1 MKVPKATDVHGV
13 LHGLESLAWDA
24 AEADNPNALFFALYV
39 QVTRQ
44 IKRGIDEKKFRNSE
58 LMEAVD
64 VYFGNILF
72 DQVRASQAQTS
83 HSPSGVDQV
92 ADTSKPESW
101 KFFFNAQR
109 RSDLTAAQ
117 HMLLGVGPHILH
129 DLAIAMYK
137 VVPEEDL
144 ESFHEDYLQINDL
157 LFQVLEQI
165 QDILATK
172 SFGMRVV
179 DWLLCKADEWVAMS
193 SLALLRD
200 CAFEGTRRLFAKS
213 KEADA
218 SIAVAQVEKDLD
230 AEALV
235 FSEAIASTPATC
247 ILCSVGVLY
256 PDVASITKSIL
267 KKEIK

>member
-24 AEADNPNALFFALYV
+24 AEADNPNALFFALYA

-44 IKRGIDEKKFRNSE
+44 IKRGIDEKRFRNSQ

-72 DQVRASQAQTS
+72 DQVRASQASTS
-83 HSPSGVDQV
+83 HSPSIDQVDQ
-92 ADTSKPESW
+92 TSKPESW
-101 KFFFNAQR
+101 TFFFNAQR

-137 VVPEEDL
+137 VIPEEDL
-144 ESFHEDYLQINDL
+144 ESFHEDYLQINDFL
-157 LFQVLEQI
+157 LQVLEQI

-200 CAFEGTRRLFAKS
+200 RAFEGTRRLFAKS

-218 SIAVAQVEKDLD
+218 SIAVAQIEKDLD

-235 FSEAIASTPATC
+235 FSETIASTPATC
-247 ILCSVGVLY
+247 ILCSVGVLN
-256 PDVASITKSIL
+256 PDVANITKSIL
-267 KKEIK
+267 NKEIK